1 MFDLSN
7 SFKAYLK
14 VKGASQNTIKNYLAD
29 LNHFL
34 AWLELTLRGQN
45 IALDRSLPELFVRY
59 FEPNYLA
66 KYKNYLVQN
75 QLPVATVNRRLSTLR
90 TFGGF
95 CLSQAWISEN
105 PAKKVTNISLGRKTE
120 KGHRQGGVP
129 LRRERQKTEI
139 LGEFKRSLE
148 EEKASPMT
156 IKNYLSDIRNFLT
169 WVELAT

>member
-14 VKGASQNTIKNYLAD
+14 VKGASQSTVKNYLVD

-95 CLSQAWISEN
+95 CLSQAWIKEN
-105 PAKKVTNISLGRKTE
+105 PAKKIRNVSLGLKTE
-120 KGHRQGGVP
+120 DARLTTRQG
-129 LRRERQKTEI
+129 RQKTEVLGNSKGI
-139 LGEFKRSLE
+139 LKRKKPVL
-148 EEKASPMT
+148 SPSKT
-156 IKNYLSDIRNFLT
+156 ILPISKTF
-169 WVELAT
+169 

>member
-7 SFKAYLK
+7 SFKTYLK
-14 VKGASQNTIKNYLAD
+14 VKGASQNTVKNYLAD

-45 IALDRSLPELFVRY
+45 IALDRSLPELFSRY

-95 CLSQAWISEN
+95 CLSQAWIREN
-105 PAKKVTNISLGRKTE
+105 PAKKVRNVSLGLKTE
-120 KGHRQGGVP
+120 DRS
-129 LRRERQKTEI
+129 QKTEV
-139 LGEFKRSLE
+139 LEEFKRHLE
-148 EEKASPMT
+148 NEKASPMT
-156 IKNYLSDIRNFLT
+156 IKNYLADIKNFLT
-169 WVELAT
+169 WVEIAT

>member
-1 MFDLSN
+1 
-7 SFKAYLK
+7 
-14 VKGASQNTIKNYLAD
+14 
-29 LNHFL
+29 
-34 AWLELTLRGQN
+34 LTLRGQN
-45 IALDRSLPELFVRY
+45 IALDRSLPELFSRY

-95 CLSQAWISEN
+95 CLSQAWIREN
-105 PAKKVTNISLGRKTE
+105 PAKKLTNVSLGQRTNNRK
-120 KGHRQGGVP
+120 HRDAI
-129 LRRERQKTEI
+129 LNKFRQ
-139 LGEFKRSLE
+139 SLK

>member
-1 MFDLSN
+1 MFDLPN

-45 IALDRSLPELFVRY
+45 IALDRSLPELFSRY

-66 KYKNYLVQN
+66 KYNNYLVQN
-75 QLPVATVNRRLSTLR
+75 QLPISTVNRRLSTLR

-95 CLSQAWISEN
+95 CLSQAWIKEN
-105 PAKKVTNISLGRKTE
+105 PAKKISNVAIQQDSNLATG
-120 KGHRQGGVP
+120 
-129 LRRERQKTEI
+129 
-139 LGEFKRSLE
+139 
-148 EEKASPMT
+148 EEKILDGFKKHLEAEKTST
-156 IKNYLSDIRNFLT
+156 NTVKNYLADIKNFLT

>member
-1 MFDLSN
+1 MFDLPN

-14 VKGASQNTIKNYLAD
+14 VKGASPNTIKNYLAD

-34 AWLELTLRGQN
+34 AWLELTLKGQN
-45 IALDRSLPELFVRY
+45 IALDRSLPELFIRY

-75 QLPVATVNRRLSTLR
+75 QLPAATVNRRLSTLR

-95 CLSQAWISEN
+95 CLSQAWITEN
-105 PAKKVTNISLGRKTE
+105 PAKKLTNVSLEQKT
-120 KGHRQGGVP
+120 VDS
-129 LRRERQKTEI
+129 RQKTEI
-139 LGEFKRSLE
+139 LEEFKQSLE
-148 EEKASPMT
+148 EEKASPFT
-156 IKNYLSDIRNFLT
+156 IKNYLADIRNFLT

>member
-14 VKGASQNTIKNYLAD
+14 VKGASQNTVKNYLVD

-45 IALDRSLPELFVRY
+45 IALDRSLPELFSRY

-95 CLSQAWISEN
+95 CLSQAWIKEN
-105 PAKKVTNISLGRKTE
+105 PAKKLTNVGLEQKT
-120 KGHRQGGVP
+120 VDS
-129 LRRERQKTEI
+129 RQKTKI
-139 LGEFKRSLE
+139 LEEFRSSLE
-148 EEKASPMT
+148 NEKASPMT
-156 IKNYLSDIRNFLT
+156 IKNYLADIKNFLT
-169 WVELAT
+169 WVEIAT

>member
-14 VKGASQNTIKNYLAD
+14 VKGASQSTVKNYLVD

-75 QLPVATVNRRLSTLR
+75 QLPISTVNRRLSTLR

-95 CLSQAWISEN
+95 CLSQAWITEN
-105 PAKKVTNISLGRKTE
+105 PAKKVTNVTLTQNSKLKTQNGE
-120 KGHRQGGVP
+120 V
-129 LRRERQKTEI
+129 LD
-139 LGEFKRSLE
+139 EFKKHLE
-148 EEKASPMT
+148 DEKASPMT
-156 IKNYLSDIRNFLT
+156 IKNYLADIRNFLT
-169 WVELAT
+169 WVEVAT

>member
-1 MFDLSN
+1 MFDLPS

-14 VKGASQNTIKNYLAD
+14 VKGASYNTIKNYLAD

-34 AWLELTLRGQN
+34 AWLELTLRGEN

-95 CLSQAWISEN
+95 CISQAWISEN
-105 PAKKVTNISLGRKTE
+105 PAKNISNVAIKQYSNETTGGKELLIEFRK
-120 KGHRQGGVP
+120 
-129 LRRERQKTEI
+129 
-139 LGEFKRSLE
+139 SLE
-148 EEKASPMT
+148 AEKTSANT
-156 IKNYLSDIRNFLT
+156 IKNYLADIKNFLT

>member
-1 MFDLSN
+1 MFDLPN

-14 VKGASQNTIKNYLAD
+14 VKGASPNTIKNYLAD

-45 IALDRSLPELFVRY
+45 IALNRSLPEFFIRY

-75 QLPVATVNRRLSTLR
+75 QLPTATVNRRLSTLR

-95 CLSQAWISEN
+95 CLSQAWITEN
-105 PAKKVTNISLGRKTE
+105 PAKKLTNVTLTQNLKLPSLAKRSGAGKTQNGE
-120 KGHRQGGVP
+120 V
-129 LRRERQKTEI
+129 LD
-139 LGEFKRSLE
+139 EFKKHLE
-148 EEKASPMT
+148 EEKASPFT
-156 IKNYLSDIRNFLT
+156 IKNYLADIRNFLT

>member
-1 MFDLSN
+1 MFDLPN

-45 IALDRSLPELFVRY
+45 IALDQSLPELFIRY

-95 CLSQAWISEN
+95 CLSQAWIKEN
-105 PAKKVTNISLGRKTE
+105 PAKKIRNVSLGLKTE
-120 KGHRQGGVP
+120 DARLTTRQG
-129 LRRERQKTEI
+129 RQKTEV
-139 LGEFKRSLE
+139 LEEFKRHLE
-148 EEKASPMT
+148 EEKASPLT
-156 IKNYLSDIRNFLT
+156 IKNYLADIKNFLT
-169 WVELAT
+169 WVEVAT

>member
-1 MFDLSN
+1 MFDLPS

-14 VKGASQNTIKNYLAD
+14 VKGASPNTIKNYLAD

-45 IALDRSLPELFVRY
+45 IALDRSLPELFIRY

-66 KYKNYLVQN
+66 KYKNYLVRN
-75 QLPVATVNRRLSTLR
+75 RLPASTINRRLSTLR

-95 CLSQAWISEN
+95 CLSQAWIREN
-105 PAKKVTNISLGRKTE
+105 PAKKLTNVSLEQRKLTSP
-120 KGHRQGGVP
+120 R
-129 LRRERQKTEI
+129 LRGLNKRAEVQNEI
-139 LGEFKRSLE
+139 LEQFKQSLE
-148 EEKASPMT
+148 EEKASPFT
-156 IKNYLSDIRNFLT
+156 IKNYLADIRNFLT

>member
-1 MFDLSN
+1 MFDLPN

-45 IALDRSLPELFVRY
+45 IALDRSLPELFSRY

-95 CLSQAWISEN
+95 CLSQAWITEN
-105 PAKKVTNISLGRKTE
+105 PAKKLTNVSLGLKTE
-120 KGHRQGGVP
+120 DG
-129 LRRERQKTEI
+129 RQKTKMLE
-139 LGEFKRSLE
+139 EFRKSLE

-169 WVELAT
+169 WVEIAT